1 MGVYDTF
8 KAGVK
13 THFEHACEIHM
24 CEDSTCFRIELC
36 CQNYETMTSEKWNAL
51 VNDLNAYAVQCHYGL
66 TALGLQV
73 NNVKIIVHDQDYHG
87 AALLVVRNNDILFN
101 IADNSLI

>member
-8 KAGVK
+8 KDGVK

-36 CQNYETMTSEKWNAL
+36 CQNYETMTNVEWNAV
-51 VNDLNAYAVQCHYGL
+51 VNELKDYAVQCHRGL
-66 TALGLQV
+66 SDQDLKV
-73 NNVKIIVHDQDYHG
+73 NNVKIIVHDQIYHG

>member
-1 MGVYDTF
+1 
-8 KAGVK
+8 
-13 THFEHACEIHM
+13 
-24 CEDSTCFRIELC
+24 
-36 CQNYETMTSEKWNAL
+36 MTNDDWTLL

-66 TALGLQV
+66 SALGLKV
-73 NNVKIIVHDQDYHG
+73 NNVKIIVHDQVYHG

>member
-8 KAGVK
+8 KDGVK

-36 CQNYETMTSEKWNAL
+36 CQNYETVNYPDLDSNESEVGACRNASS
-51 VNDLNAYAVQCHYGL
+51 VDKPQFSYAEL
-66 TALGLQV
+66 
-73 NNVKIIVHDQDYHG
+73 
-87 AALLVVRNNDILFN
+87 R
-101 IADNSLI
+101 